1 MKNKTNDNNQT
12 PNVGQEG
19 SVIVVSSSKGAS
31 LVPNINDNE
40 QKDKESILLLNES
53 KSPVY
58 RIFVSS
64 TQCLMVHYRQ
74 VAISAILNA
83 TPSQFPVSQEYDFTD
98 GNFITPVD
106 IVNRKIEDA
115 DAVILIIGLYYGSLV
130 NQNCANCILQNE
142 CKYMATSSKC
152 KISYTH
158 YEYLLAL
165 HFNKKIYV
173 RIHVGIS
180 NDHVDDEIFIE
191 CRKKCNEEC
200 NRLQKIGLKSTNCMN
215 NCRNN
220 ILITKNPT
228 IFYEWVKELRGS
240 LVSEFSSYETL
251 RSEVTKCVELIIADL
266 SKKKCGLIPYVADSL
281 HSPFDND
288 TISKLKELG
297 IDQCTSKLKGTPF
310 APLSCMNL
318 IKRRLYF
325 LGVSGAK
332 WVEKSENEVIF
343 RRMLNR
349 IERNN
354 GKVMFLLINPCCKEF
369 NTMKRQREGSIGTNA
384 YAVWKKL
391 INDYSCL
398 EVRCYNH
405 LPLFRL
411 QFMDDQQLA
420 ISRYQFSKEQYEKY
434 EHGWDSPH
442 LIINSSAEFTFYSV
456 FESYFMREWQDAIN
470 LATIKI

>member
-1 MKNKTNDNNQT
+1 MKNKINDKNQT
-12 PNVGQEG
+12 QNARHEG
-19 SVIVVSSSKGAS
+19 SVIVVPSNNGSHLSSD
-31 LVPNINDNE
+31 INDNE
-40 QKDKESILLLNES
+40 QKNQEGVLSVNE
-53 KSPVY
+53 KIGPVY

-74 VAISAILNA
+74 IAISAILNA
-83 TPSQFPVSQEYDFTD
+83 TPSQFPISQEYDFTD
-98 GNFITPVD
+98 GNFIMPVD
-106 IVNRKIEDA
+106 IVNKKIKDA

-142 CKYMATSSKC
+142 CKYMSVSSKC

-165 HFNKKIYV
+165 HYNKKVYV

-180 NDHVDDEIFIE
+180 DDHVDDEMFID

-200 NRLQKIGLKSTNCMN
+200 NRLQKIGLKSTNCMD
-215 NCRNN
+215 NCRSK

-228 IFYEWVKELRGS
+228 IFYEWVKELKGP

-266 SKKKCGLIPYVADSL
+266 SKNSCGLIPQATDPAS
-281 HSPFDND
+281 SAFDKD
-288 TISKLKELG
+288 TLSKLKELG
-297 IDQCTSKLKGTPF
+297 IDKCTSKLKGTPF
-310 APLSCMNL
+310 APLNCMNV
-318 IKRRLYF
+318 IRRRLYF

-332 WVEKSENEVIF
+332 WVENPENETIF

-349 IERNN
+349 VERNN
-354 GKVMFLLINPCCKEF
+354 GKVMFLLINPCSKEF
-369 NTMKRQREGSIGTNA
+369 NTMKRQREGSIGINA

-391 INDYSCL
+391 LDDYSCL

-420 ISRYQFSKEQYEKY
+420 ISRYQFSREQYEKY

-442 LIINSSAEFTFYSV
+442 LIINSNAEFTFYSV

-470 LATIKI
+470 LATLKI